1 MKLFELIDELVEFK
15 EYGDCEVVVEDGT
28 VSLMQDPV
36 VRIVCDESVS
46 KYGIYNNKESMEVV
60 MGKTV
65 KGKDKVKAKL
75 AEAKKKIA
83 RKVKGA
89 CILAFALVL
98 VGCQQTPQASRATSA
113 AYGDLE
119 PRVDVVIEE
128 GACNNTVSIPVSI
141 TLGDGALASADSS
154 GSTESQ
160 TLTPT
165 QDIKPNLDVRY
176 NDQAKVASGAL
187 ETLLGNGAGAIAQW
201 LSAPGVNKIVVTDQ
215 NGVIKTAECV
225 DGKCVECKDG
235 NCAPQ

>member
-1 MKLFELIDELVEFK
+1 
-15 EYGDCEVVVEDGT
+15 
-28 VSLMQDPV
+28 
-36 VRIVCDESVS
+36 
-46 KYGIYNNKESMEVV
+46 

-89 CILAFALVL
+89 CVLAFAFTL

-119 PRVDVVIEE
+119 PRVEVVIEE

-141 TLGDGALASADSS
+141 KLGDGALASADSS

-160 TLTPT
+160 NLTPT

-176 NDQAKVASGAL
+176 NDQVKAAAGAL
-187 ETLLGNGAGAIAQW
+187 ETLLGGGAGVIAQW
-201 LSAPGVNKIVVTDQ
+201 LAAPGKNTVTVTDQ
-215 NGVIKTAECV
+215 NGNVKTAECV
-225 DGKCVECKDG
+225 DGSCSTLPK
-235 NCAPQ
+235 

>member
-1 MKLFELIDELVEFK
+1 
-15 EYGDCEVVVEDGT
+15 
-28 VSLMQDPV
+28 
-36 VRIVCDESVS
+36 
-46 KYGIYNNKESMEVV
+46 

-65 KGKDKVKAKL
+65 KGKDKLKAKL

-89 CILAFALVL
+89 CVLAFAFVL
-98 VGCQQTPQASRATSA
+98 CGCQQTPQASRATSA
-113 AYGDLE
+113 TYGDLE
-119 PRVDVVIEE
+119 PTVKVVIEE
-128 GACNNTVSIPVSI
+128 RAQNNHVSVPVSI

-176 NDQAKVASGAL
+176 NDQVKAASGAL
-187 ETLLGNGAGAIAQW
+187 ETLLGSGAGAIANW
-201 LSAPGVNKIVVTDQ
+201 LAAPGVNKIVVTDQ

-225 DGKCVECKDG
+225 DGKCVECTDG
-235 NCAPQ
+235 SCTPK